1 MNKIKVLQ
9 AGALTTIQDLG
20 RVGYQKFGIPVTGVM
35 DEYSFRL
42 ANILV
47 GNDEGE
53 AALEMTLMGPKLQFG
68 ADTVFAIT
76 GADLSPT
83 LDGKK
88 VPMFTSVLAKK
99 DSVLSF
105 GMCKKGMRAYL
116 AFAGAIDVP
125 APNGS
130 KSTFMKSKIG
140 GFEGRKLEK
149 DDELFVDGRT
159 AESGLTVSREF
170 YTDIKKELSLRVVLG
185 PQEDYFTDQGI
196 QTFSSKEG
204 YTITEQSDRMGV
216 RLDGAKIE
224 HKETADIISD
234 AAVIGSIQVPASGTP
249 IILMADRQTT
259 GGYTKIA
266 TVIKEDIAKL
276 AQIAPQ
282 SKVFFDIVSIE
293 EAQELYRS
301 FYDKLAKAK
310 ASLGKVEPVDS
321 AATVQ
326 AAMMYAVGE
335 YIAKGESGMKK
346 FKIRI
351 DGEEHEIE
359 IESMAG
365 GATGSSAS
373 AVNAVKE
380 QVVAPMAG
388 NIIQLAVKEG
398 DEVKA
403 GQLLLLFEALKME
416 NEISA
421 NTDGK
426 IGKIYVSVN
435 DKIESGAVLVDII

>member
-47 GNDEGE
+47 GNEEGE
-53 AALEMTLMGPKLQFG
+53 AALEMTLLGPKLAFD

-76 GADLSPT
+76 GADLAPT

-99 DSVLSF
+99 GSVLSF
-105 GMCKKGMRAYL
+105 GVCKKGMRAYL

-149 DDELFVDGRT
+149 DDELLVDARA
-159 AESGLTVSREF
+159 AESGLTVAREF
-170 YTDIKKELSLRVVLG
+170 YTDIGTELSLRVVLG
-185 PQEDYFTDQGI
+185 PQDDYFTEEGI
-196 QTFSSKEG
+196 QTFASKEG

-216 RLDGAKIE
+216 RLDGAKIA

-266 TVIKEDIAKL
+266 TVIKEDIGKL
-276 AQIAPQ
+276 AQMPPK

-293 EAQELYRS
+293 EAQRLYRV

-310 ASLGKVEPVDS
+310 ASLGKVESTASV
-321 AATVQ
+321 ATVQ

-359 IESMAG
+359 IEDMAG
-365 GATGSSAS
+365 GIDGSSAS
-373 AVNAVKE
+373 SANAVKE

-435 DKIESGAVLVDII
+435 DKIEAGAVLVDII